1 MKKFNV
7 LLELQI
13 DAENQQDAVQGFIDF
28 FMEDKNNLIYI
39 VQDNDTKEI
48 CSVDMSEEN
57 DDKVLPYDDYVAFDC

>member
-13 DAENQQDAVQGFIDF
+13 DAENQQDAVQGFIDS

-48 CSVDMSEEN
+48 CSVDLDETEDESI
-57 DDKVLPYDDYVAFDC
+57 LPYNDFQAFNF